1 MSYNLSA
8 AEIELFEFESILGFI
23 LPIIYGL
30 TIPVGCLGNLLVI
43 IAVCSQRQ
51 KRNTTDIL
59 IVNLAVVDILFI
71 MVYVPYLVTTYF
83 KGSWVLGDF
92 VCKLSNYI
100 LYVSATISVYT
111 LVMMSL
117 DRYLAIVHPIT
128 SKKYRTR
135 QNVNLLVF
143 ITWLVV
149 SGSYLPVIIE
159 TNKIGESE
167 LSVCGMSMT
176 FDRRLVACFLVFA
189 YVLPLLMISVFYG
202 LILKQ
207 ILYGVAPGTRRSATR
222 MQPMKRVAKRILV
235 VVIAFAMCWLPD
247 HIINML
253 ILFGDFYDNILI
265 SSIVA
270 TSNFLAFA
278 NSCLNPILYT
288 FLSTKYRQ
296 SLRQLLCCKRQR
308 PNNLNR

>member
-1 MSYNLSA
+1 
-8 AEIELFEFESILGFI
+8 
-23 LPIIYGL
+23 
-30 TIPVGCLGNLLVI
+30 
-43 IAVCSQRQ
+43 
-51 KRNTTDIL
+51 
-59 IVNLAVVDILFI
+59 

-167 LSVCGMSMT
+167 LS
-176 FDRRLVACFLVFA
+176 
-189 YVLPLLMISVFYG
+189 
-202 LILKQ
+202 

-222 MQPMKRVAKRILV
+222 MQPMKRVANRIIV

-253 ILFGDFYDNILI
+253 ILFGDFYNNILI
-265 SSIVA
+265 SI
-270 TSNFLAFA
+270 
-278 NSCLNPILYT
+278 
-288 FLSTKYRQ
+288 ST
-296 SLRQLLCCKRQR
+296 
-308 PNNLNR
+308 